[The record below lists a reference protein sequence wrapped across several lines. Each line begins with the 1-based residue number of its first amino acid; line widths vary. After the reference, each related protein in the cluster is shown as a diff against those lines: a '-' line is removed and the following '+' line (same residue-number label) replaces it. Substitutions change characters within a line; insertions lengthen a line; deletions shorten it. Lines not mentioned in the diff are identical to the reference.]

1 MMEVG
6 PWRMDEN
13 GELWQIEGG
22 WEEYANIVYSRSS
35 KLLAF
40 TYTDFG
46 WIVVDQ
52 PVGTGFSYG
61 STDKYIAELND
72 VGLSSS

>member
-22 WEEYANIVYSRSS
+22 WEEYANMVYSRSS
-35 KLLAF
+35 KLVAYA
-40 TYTDFG
+40 YTD
-46 WIVVDQ
+46 
-52 PVGTGFSYG
+52 Y
-61 STDKYIAELND
+61 E
-72 VGLSSS
+72 